1 MGSYI
6 HLVLSNGLIILESF
20 KIFQIINRLKLA
32 TKHMVSKTGKTQVP
46 NNSIG
51 IYLYIWQYEQIHW
64 QKNSPPPLCIKHAM
78 QVLLSVQTVIG

>member
-1 MGSYI
+1 
-6 HLVLSNGLIILESF
+6 
-20 KIFQIINRLKLA
+20 
-32 TKHMVSKTGKTQVP
+32 MVSKTGKTQVP